1 MRNELEKMLLELGI
15 SKDFLAQKEAEFED
29 PEHFEVYIQSLINQ
43 LKRR

>member
-15 SKDFLAQKEAEFED
+15 SEDFLAKKEAEFDNE
-29 PEHFEVYIQSLINQ
+29 EHFEVYIKSMINQ